1 MEATGSLR
9 DGTVYTGEVKGGGI
23 RHGEGH
29 VSYNLPGLH
38 PGQMMGYDGP
48 FVKGQKQT
56 DSEHP
61 SGVFR
66 IAGLSTYT
74 GAFADGEITGRGTR
88 KWDDGREYTGD
99 WELGEHHGKG
109 RWTSASG
116 KDVYEGEFAHNCRH
130 GRGTLRFEDKGTGA
144 QCTYKGGFAA
154 HKFHGDGSFLKGG
167 DFVLEGAFN
176 KGVVQQT
183 GTITWHK
190 RATLNGTFADGLPHG
205 PGHYAAVDGSY
216 EYLGQFARGLP
227 MTGYGCKVRVSVDA
241 SRVPPPEDAGG
252 KGGKGKKAPPKKGK
266 GEPEYSAEVTA
277 GGEVGQVAVVAAPF
291 VSATLDEE
299 GEEHAAP
306 EVDWVALAGQ
316 SGPPV
321 PFELR
326 RRMCVCLRPQ
336 REPDEDGTVTLGDAV
351 PLWYKRP
358 TLDMA
363 ATAGQRWPSSAT
375 RFHGKLESASATANG
390 AAMTLE
396 GEGAAEGTHMGLGSL
411 VLPAGG
417 CARLELPH
425 EEARG
430 SSESMTFLLDFAL
443 QPAQVAAA
451 VALAP
456 ETEQVVSIPILTL
469 RRAIEGMEGQG
480 ALSLALQV
488 SRSMLPPP
496 SVPASDGEGGGEGE
510 AAAAAAAAEG
520 DGQSQAGPPVVA
532 EWSECAWVLSL
543 TSMGSRSVVED
554 TEAGVA
560 AVDAG
565 LVLPSVAGG
574 EGGSG
579 VDEEGVGG
587 KPSSVEDGDGDCEAD
602 LGSTTTECARWAE
615 PSAFSSSGWH
625 SIALSIRRDG
635 LALCVNGDGR
645 LLSVGTGTDGTG
657 AVVAWLPDPPPPPLP
672 GPPPRQQVDGQED
685 GQEGGQGAA
694 VGVEA
699 VEAVDKGALVVRV
712 GGGAFS
718 GAVASVCLCTADDH
732 VDVSDVTGCF
742 SALLRDQACTGAG
755 AAAGQKGCVEST
767 SVPLLMRGGRG
778 RSASLLVPPTTPGG
792 VYVLE
797 LTSGVDLE
805 CMTADANSVSEQASA
820 NAGASS
826 GDSVTP
832 IDLAR
837 TVRLVRA
844 VEVVQQLLINV
855 EALEEE
861 A

>member
-1 MEATGSLR
+1 
-9 DGTVYTGEVKGGGI
+9 
-23 RHGEGH
+23 
-29 VSYNLPGLH
+29 
-38 PGQMMGYDGP
+38 MMGYDGP

-56 DSEHP
+56 DIEHP

-74 GAFADGEITGRGTR
+74 GAFTDGEITGRGTR

-99 WELGEHHGKG
+99 WELGEQHGKG
-109 RWTSASG
+109 RWTAASG

-167 DFVLEGAFN
+167 DFVLEGVFN
-176 KGVVQQT
+176 KGVVHQT

-190 RATLNGTFADGLPHG
+190 RATLNGTFEDGLPHG
-205 PGHYAAVDGSY
+205 PGHYAAADGSY

-227 MTGYGCKVRVSVDA
+227 KTGYGCKVSASVDA
-241 SRVPPPEDAGG
+241 SRVPKPEDVGG
-252 KGGKGKKAPPKKGK
+252 KGGKGKKAAPKKGK
-266 GEPEYSAEVTA
+266 GEPEYAAEVTA
-277 GGEVGQVAVVAAPF
+277 GSEVGQVAVVAAPF
-291 VSATLDEE
+291 VSATFDEE

-306 EVDWVALAGQ
+306 EVDWAALAGQ

-326 RRMCVCLRPQ
+326 RRMCVCLRPR

-358 TLDMA
+358 TLNMA
-363 ATAGQRWPSSAT
+363 ATAWQRWPSSAT

-396 GEGAAEGTHMGLGSL
+396 GEGAVEGTHMGLGSF
-411 VLPAGG
+411 VLPPGG

-430 SSESMTFLLDFAL
+430 SSESITFLLDFAL

-451 VALAP
+451 VTLAP
-456 ETEQVVSIPILTL
+456 ETEELVSIPILTL

-488 SRSMLPPP
+488 PRSMLPSP
-496 SVPASDGEGGGEGE
+496 SVSADDGEGE
-510 AAAAAAAAEG
+510 ASSEG
-520 DGQSQAGPPVVA
+520 DGESQTGLPVVA
-532 EWSECAWVLSL
+532 EWSECVWTLSL

-554 TEAGVA
+554 TEAGTA
-560 AVDAG
+560 AINAG
-565 LVLPSVAGG
+565 LVPPSVTG
-574 EGGSG
+574 
-579 VDEEGVGG
+579 GVGG
-587 KPSSVEDGDGDCEAD
+587 AGAGVEGEGVEDKPSVEDGDGDGDCEAD

-615 PSAFSSSGWH
+615 PGAFSSSGWH

-657 AVVAWLPDPPPPPLP
+657 AVVAWLPDPPPAAE
-672 GPPPRQQVDGQED
+672 GERAAAASEGQR
-685 GQEGGQGAA
+685 EGDDVAEGVA
-694 VGVEA
+694 VVEA
-699 VEAVDKGALVVRV
+699 EAVDKGALIVRV

-718 GAVASVCLCTADDH
+718 GAVASVCLCTANDH

-742 SALLRDQACTGAG
+742 SALARDQASIDTGSG
-755 AAAGQKGCVEST
+755 TGIAARQKGCVESM

-778 RSASLLVPPTTPGG
+778 LSAPLLVPPTTSGG

-797 LTSGVDLE
+797 LTNGIDPE
-805 CMTADANSVSEQASA
+805 CMIADANSVPGQVSA
-820 NAGASS
+820 DAGARS
-826 GDSVTP
+826 GDSVAP
-832 IDLAR
+832 IDLAH

-844 VEVVQQLLINV
+844 VEVVQQLQINV
-855 EALEEE
+855 EALNEE